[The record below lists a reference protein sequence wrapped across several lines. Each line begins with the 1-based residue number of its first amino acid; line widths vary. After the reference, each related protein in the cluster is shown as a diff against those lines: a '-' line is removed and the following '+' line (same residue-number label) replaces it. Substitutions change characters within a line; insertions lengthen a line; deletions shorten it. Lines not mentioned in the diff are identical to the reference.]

1 MHEMALMDEV
11 RTIVLQAAEAH
22 HFQRV
27 LRVVLEIGQL
37 SGVQP
42 EAMSFCFDV
51 VMADSPAA
59 GAVLEIEEV
68 PGRAWCPACAAEVAI
83 ASRLDPCPHCGG
95 LPGRVIQG
103 TEMRVRD
110 LEVE

>member
-1 MHEMALMDEV
+1 MHEMALMGEV
-11 RTIVLQAAEAH
+11 RNIVLQEAKVH
-22 HFQRV
+22 GFHKV
-27 LRVVLEIGQL
+27 LRVVLEIGKL
-37 SGVQP
+37 SGVQAQ
-42 EAMSFCFDV
+42 AMSFCFDV

-103 TEMRVRD
+103 TEMRVKD